1 MKGAFSMME
10 RLIEVEDVKAV
21 FKEMG
26 VESEEYN
33 QCKVWTSPKLEEPLT
48 NEDMILAEL
57 SSEEQGFLRCMG
69 YVFEEKVVD
78 SFRAG
83 ALYET
88 FWNTVRILHE
98 SPRSG
103 LAVKEGKYIVGS

>member
-1 MKGAFSMME
+1 MME
-10 RLIEVEDVKAV
+10 RSIEVEDIKAV
-21 FKEMG
+21 FREMG

-33 QCKVWTSPKLEEPLT
+33 RCQAWTSPKLEERLG
-48 NEDMILAEL
+48 NEDTVLAEL
-57 SSEEQGFLRCMG
+57 SPEEEGFLRCMG

-88 FWNTVRILHE
+88 FWSTVRILHDL
-98 SPRSG
+98 PRSD
-103 LAVKEGKYIVGS
+103 LAVKEGKYIVES

>member
-1 MKGAFSMME
+1 MTE
-10 RLIEVEDVKAV
+10 RLIDVEDVKAV

-26 VESEEYN
+26 VRSEEYSR
-33 QCKVWTSPKLEEPLT
+33 CTVWTSPKLEEPLT
-48 NEDMILAEL
+48 NQDMVLAEL
-57 SSEEQGFLRCMG
+57 SPEEQGFLRCMG
-69 YVFEEKVVD
+69 YVFEEKVMD

-88 FWNTVRILHE
+88 FWNTVRILHDLPW
-98 SPRSG
+98 SD

>member
-1 MKGAFSMME
+1 MME
-10 RLIEVEDVKAV
+10 RSIDVEDIKAV
-21 FKEMG
+21 FREMG

-33 QCKVWTSPKLEEPLT
+33 HCQVWTSPKLEEPLG
-48 NEDMILAEL
+48 NEDTVLAEL
-57 SSEEQGFLRCMG
+57 SPEEQSFLRCMG

-88 FWNTVRILHE
+88 FWSTVRILHDLPW
-98 SPRSG
+98 SD
-103 LAVKEGKYIVGS
+103 LAVKEGKYIVES